1 MNTTHTLKNK
11 NVIKLNNRK
20 NRIHK
25 RNKKNTYNLYF
36 IININYYRNLLKKY
50 VCIF

>member
-20 NRIHK
+20 NRIHQ
-25 RNKKNTYNLYF
+25 RNKKIL

>member
-20 NRIHK
+20 NRIHQ
-25 RNKKNTYNLYF
+25 RNKKILITC
-36 IININYYRNLLKKY
+36 ILLLTLSHGQSSQGY
-50 VCIF
+50 

>member
-20 NRIHK
+20 NRIHQ
-25 RNKKNTYNLYF
+25 RNKK
-36 IININYYRNLLKKY
+36 RP
-50 VCIF
+50 

>member
-20 NRIHK
+20 NRIHQE
-25 RNKKNTYNLYF
+25 
-36 IININYYRNLLKKY
+36 IKKY
-50 VCIF
+50 L

>member
-20 NRIHK
+20 NRIHQRINKIRTSK
-25 RNKKNTYNLYF
+25 RY
-36 IININYYRNLLKKY
+36 IH
-50 VCIF
+50 IF